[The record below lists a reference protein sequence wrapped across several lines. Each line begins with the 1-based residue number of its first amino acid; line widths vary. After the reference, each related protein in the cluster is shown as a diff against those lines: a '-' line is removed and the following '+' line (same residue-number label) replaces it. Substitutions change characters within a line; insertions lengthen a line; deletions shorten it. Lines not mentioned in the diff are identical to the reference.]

1 MRSMTLQAIA
11 ATATI
16 FLLSSCVL
24 YLVRRLGA
32 ETQTLPVTT
41 EWLSELSADRYLPMT
56 RLLETTDFQFLQ
68 AQKGYTPEMGKRLR
82 RQRAEAFR
90 GYLQLLE
97 SDFNRV
103 ATALHLIVAQ
113 SSYDRPELAGT
124 LLHRRLTFVC
134 LVFEVQVRLAFFRL
148 GWGGVDGGELIRL
161 FEGMSLELRT
171 LVPQSSM
178 ALA

>member
-1 MRSMTLQAIA
+1 MTLQAIA

-16 FLLSSCVL
+16 FMLSSCVL

-32 ETQTLPVTT
+32 DSQTLPVTT

-56 RLLETTDFQFLQ
+56 HLLEITDFQFLREQ
-68 AQKGYTPEMGKRLR
+68 QGYTSAMGRRLR
-82 RQRAEAFR
+82 CQRAEAFR
-90 GYLQLLE
+90 GYLRLLE

-103 ATALHLIVAQ
+103 AVALQLILAQ
-113 SSYDRPELAGT
+113 SSYDRPELASA

-134 LVFEVQVRLAFFRL
+134 RVIEVQVRLSLFRF
-148 GWGGVDGGELIRL
+148 GWNGVDGAELIRL

-178 ALA
+178 ASA

>member
-1 MRSMTLQAIA
+1 MTLQAIA

-16 FLLSSCVL
+16 LMLSSCVL

-32 ETQTLPVTT
+32 DTQMLPVTT
-41 EWLSELSADRYLPMT
+41 EWLSELSADRYIPMT
-56 RLLETTDFQFLQ
+56 RLLETADFRFLR

-90 GYLQLLE
+90 GYLRLLE

-103 ATALHLIVAQ
+103 AAALHLILAQ
-113 SSYDRPELAGT
+113 SSYDRPELASA

-134 LVFEVQVRLAFFRL
+134 RVLEVQVRLAFFRL
-148 GWGGVDGGELIRL
+148 GWGGVDGIELIRL
-161 FEGMSLELRT
+161 FDGMTLELRT
-171 LVPQSSM
+171 LVPQS
-178 ALA
+178 ALALA